1 MSESRG
7 EWNSHFEYFLTSLG
21 IAVGLGNVWRFPYV
35 CYDNGGGTFLIPYG
49 ICLLLCGLPLYFMEM
64 VLGQYGGSSCTKVFP
79 KLAPVMK
86 GLGYAVLAVPTM
98 MIFYYT
104 LIMAWSFYYMFHGF
118 RSELPWQSCNSEE
131 LANVSTMFCYSKY
144 DNDWCLDHVS
154 NQSTFFDNTCMEKT
168 EFCNVNGF
176 NGYDAEEDSC
186 VSQANNLTSIPNVA
200 KRVTPSEEFFNRR
213 MYGQVEI
220 GEVNTWESWGEPLW
234 EMVGCLALSWLI
246 IALSL
251 VKGVQSYGKLS
262 YFITLFPYAI
272 MTTFLIMMS
281 LQPGFSRGITEFYM
295 HAEWERLTHP
305 HVWVAAC
312 TQIFYSLGVGV
323 GCQLLLCSYN
333 PVRGQHNYQ
342 ARILSKISF
351 FNSVQ

>member
-1 MSESRG
+1 
-7 EWNSHFEYFLTSLG
+7 
-21 IAVGLGNVWRFPYV
+21 
-35 CYDNGGGTFLIPYG
+35 
-49 ICLLLCGLPLYFMEM
+49 MEM
-64 VLGQYGGSSCTKVFP
+64 VLGQYGGSSCTKGFP

-186 VSQANNLTSIPNVA
+186 VSQANHLTSIPNVA

-213 MYGQVEI
+213 M
-220 GEVNTWESWGEPLW
+220 
-234 EMVGCLALSWLI
+234 
-246 IALSL
+246 
-251 VKGVQSYGKLS
+251 
-262 YFITLFPYAI
+262 
-272 MTTFLIMMS
+272 
-281 LQPGFSRGITEFYM
+281 
-295 HAEWERLTHP
+295 
-305 HVWVAAC
+305 
-312 TQIFYSLGVGV
+312 
-323 GCQLLLCSYN
+323 
-333 PVRGQHNYQ
+333 
-342 ARILSKISF
+342 
-351 FNSVQ
+351 